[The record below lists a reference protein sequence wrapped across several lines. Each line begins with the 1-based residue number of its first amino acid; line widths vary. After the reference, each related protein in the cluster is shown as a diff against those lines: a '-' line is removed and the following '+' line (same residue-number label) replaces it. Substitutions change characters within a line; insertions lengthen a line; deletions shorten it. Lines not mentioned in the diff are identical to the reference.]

1 VLPINKFGIRTNINT
16 LKADFYLIYIY
27 IYIYIYTRIYIYLVS
42 TQSVSIRN
50 MIRLILFKE
59 VIGNLFIVTITP
71 NRVLKLYS
79 RWYV

>member
-1 VLPINKFGIRTNINT
+1 M
-16 LKADFYLIYIY
+16 
-27 IYIYIYTRIYIYLVS
+27 YIYIYTCICIYIYVYMYIYIYLVS

-71 NRVLKLYS
+71 NRVLQCYS